1 MHFRCRPFCKSPP
14 KSLLNFD
21 HSSDAIGYA
30 CLSSEK
36 WLRAYKCQRPK
47 GIQPFSK
54 YVLLHNLT
62 ELLKAVQ
69 GFMPLVG

>member
-1 MHFRCRPFCKSPP
+1 M
-14 KSLLNFD
+14 
-21 HSSDAIGYA
+21 GYA
-30 CLSSEK
+30 SLSAEK
-36 WLRAYKCQRPK
+36 WLRAYKCRRPRGK
-47 GIQPFSK
+47 QTFSK